1 MKIFV
6 YKEFDQNSGNW
17 KYPHLNFVQYLE
29 TGVELG
35 IPNFAWVSL
44 IKNYL
49 ILQNS
54 TVLIIM
60 EPFKSSDNLTKFGC
74 HRHCISDDVMVLVY
88 HMILQDRVIKGSCD
102 FMGRIP

>member
-1 MKIFV
+1 M
-6 YKEFDQNSGNW
+6 
-17 KYPHLNFVQYLE
+17 
-29 TGVELG
+29 
-35 IPNFAWVSL
+35 SL

-60 EPFKSSDNLTKFGC
+60 EPFKASDNLTKFGC
-74 HRHCISDDVMVLVY
+74 HRHCIRDNIMVLVY
-88 HMILQDRVIKGSCD
+88 HMILQDHVIKGSCD